1 MAAAQRGRQ
10 VSRVIRCGQVT
21 CAALCGRVPFVF
33 SCFLS
38 GQRKPFVR
46 FYEYIFCLTDRY
58 DKFCQ
63 FFPMEIEKRDI
74 LHGIFLFHACI
85 VNLFHI
91 SDDNIYAR
99 MVKEIMDMNADIN
112 IEIKNLSNANSTSNS
127 DFMWSELFSVAIFKI
142 LL

>member
-10 VSRVIRCGQVT
+10 VSRVLRCGQVAR
-21 CAALCGRVPFVF
+21 AALCGRVHFVF
-33 SCFLS
+33 PCFLS

-46 FYEYIFCLTDRY
+46 FFEYIFCLTDRH
-58 DKFCQ
+58 DKLCQ

-74 LHGIFLFHACI
+74 LHDILLFHACI

-91 SDDNIYAR
+91 SDDNTYAR

-112 IEIKNLSNANSTSNS
+112 IEIKNLSNENSISNS